1 MCRLIKKILVHLLH
15 SAHGW
20 WGGRGGAM
28 PRMCYYTY
36 STLEIGCHRVHLTD
50 RWSAHLTRLSLHSLT
65 APDLKSIHNEI
76 KWRGRRAR
84 LSVESKTLP
93 SRPALMLQVRLTEI
107 TLPTVLHFVFRQD
120 DAPSS
125 SLCHVQSPGSSRLQ
139 MGCLSNTEWFDERL
153 CPANLS
159 SGSRGDAA
167 GQHFHGDVR
176 PETGNLDL
184 QLGPEW
190 LEFTHVACTPSIH
203 RDSVYTLKTTAATSF
218 KWTTRYVPLLR
229 LNKWTL
235 TLRAPAALQ
244 NSSPMYE
251 VLATVAIQPSTSC
264 PPRHLGVLRRENKPR
279 REPLVAI
286 QL

>member
-50 RWSAHLTRLSLHSLT
+50 RWSAHLTRLPLHSLT

-107 TLPTVLHFVFRQD
+107 TLPTILHFVFRQD
-120 DAPSS
+120 DTPSS
-125 SLCHVQSPGSSRLQ
+125 SLCSI
-139 MGCLSNTEWFDERL
+139 
-153 CPANLS
+153 
-159 SGSRGDAA
+159 A
-167 GQHFHGDVR
+167 GFI
-176 PETGNLDL
+176 ETADGLFVKY
-184 QLGPEW
+184 W
-190 LEFTHVACTPSIH
+190 MIW
-203 RDSVYTLKTTAATSF
+203 
-218 KWTTRYVPLLR
+218 WTTVSCASVLWKSGRCSGATFS
-229 LNKWTL
+229 WW
-235 TLRAPAALQ
+235 RAAW
-244 NSSPMYE
+244 NW
-251 VLATVAIQPSTSC
+251 
-264 PPRHLGVLRRENKPR
+264 
-279 REPLVAI
+279 
-286 QL
+286 

>member
-1 MCRLIKKILVHLLH
+1 MGCDAKNVLLH
-15 SAHGW
+15 IQHTW
-20 WGGRGGAM
+20 
-28 PRMCYYTY
+28 
-36 STLEIGCHRVHLTD
+36 D
-50 RWSAHLTRLSLHSLT
+50 RLSSCSSDWQMVG
-65 APDLKSIHNEI
+65 APHAALFTLAD
-76 KWRGRRAR
+76 GAR
-84 LSVESKTLP
+84 PEVNTQRNQVKGEALSVESKTLP

-244 NSSPMYE
+244 NSSPIHE